1 MPLTRKQKEVIV
13 EDVSDKL
20 SENKVFIFTYFSKI
34 SVEKIRELR
43 KNLKEKGIGYKV
55 IKKSLLKTALAKAKI
70 DAAGID
76 IKEGSGS
83 VGVAF
88 SKDDQL
94 SPAKIVYSF
103 SKAKDNETFKVLGGI
118 FDKQM
123 LGIDKIALL
132 AKVNS
137 REDLLAGLLRQF
149 QAPISKLVYALQ
161 AIAYKKQ

>member
-103 SKAKDNETFKVLGGI
+103 SI

-161 AIAYKKQ
+161 AIADKKQ